1 MCTRWNTRSIP
12 TAATGRVDAGTLLPM
27 PNTPVRCARR
37 RCRLPARRGGW
48 SLQNRCAFTLIE
60 LLVVVSIISLL
71 LALLLP
77 ALAVARESARTVACG
92 SNLAQLGIGLTLY
105 QNDHPRHMPQLRIPV
120 GGDATANIG
129 ALFGGKKGTLPFF
142 GINQYGAE
150 RRPLNAY
157 VHSGDIPR
165 DSDPESATFE
175 MEVFRSPSDR
185 GGTPPGLGVVESMY
199 DLIGSSYTLNDH
211 ALDTDPTDEPYPT
224 LVPSRGGPMPL
235 VADNSKTWAIGSHP
249 IYNYDDGG
257 DENNNRGHVWYS
269 TARVQANLLFL
280 DTHVKIGVPVPPGQV
295 QTTTDYTFLP
305 TPDWL
310 DRFNP
315 GDG

>member
-1 MCTRWNTRSIP
+1 
-12 TAATGRVDAGTLLPM
+12 M

-37 RCRLPARRGGW
+37 RCRLTFRRGGW
-48 SLQNRCAFTLIE
+48 STQNRRAFTLIE

-129 ALFGGKKGTLPFF
+129 ALFGGKKGSLPFF

-185 GGTPPGLGVVESMY
+185 GGTPQGWASSNRCTTLSVPATRSTTTPSTPTRPTSRTNARSQPG
-199 DLIGSSYTLNDH
+199 
-211 ALDTDPTDEPYPT
+211 
-224 LVPSRGGPMPL
+224 RPMPL

-257 DENNNRGHVWYS
+257 DENNNRGHIWYS
-269 TARVQANLLFL
+269 TRVQANLLFL
-280 DTHVKIGVPVPPGQV
+280 DTHVKIGVPIPPGQV

-315 GDG
+315 GGG